1 MRRVGVW
8 VSVSA
13 CRGESRV
20 AAVKVRV
27 AVIGGGSW
35 GTTVAHLCAH
45 NAPTVLYA
53 RDPSVADAV
62 SSTGE
67 NARYL
72 PGRRLHP
79 DLRAT
84 ADIAAAAG
92 GADAVVMGVPSHGF
106 RDTLRL
112 LRPHVGERTPIVSLT
127 KGLEA
132 GTRKR
137 MTEVV
142 ADELPGRAVGVLTG
156 PNLAKEILAG
166 QAAAAVLAMAPA
178 DMALADV
185 VRTEMALADVAPDDV
200 APADMALAERLQG
213 VLCAGDFR
221 VYTNTDVVG
230 AEIAGAT
237 KNVIALAAGIA
248 DGLEAGDNTR
258 AALITRGLAEV
269 TRLGVAL
276 GGDPRTFA
284 GLAGI
289 GDIVATCVS
298 TQSRNRHVGERLG
311 RGEAIGE
318 IVASMD
324 QVAEG
329 VKSTPVVAALARSRG
344 VDMPITEAVRSV
356 IEDGRP
362 AAAAY
367 RALLDRP
374 PTSETRR

>member
-1 MRRVGVW
+1 MN
-8 VSVSA
+8 
-13 CRGESRV
+13 
-20 AAVKVRV
+20 VRV
-27 AVIGGGSW
+27 AVVGGGSW

-45 NAPTVLYA
+45 NASTILYA
-53 RDPSVADAV
+53 RDPAVADAV
-62 SSTGE
+62 NSRGE
-67 NARYL
+67 NPRYL
-72 PGRRLHP
+72 PGRTLHP
-79 DLRAT
+79 DLQAT
-84 ADIAAAAG
+84 SGIAGAAA

-112 LRPHVGERTPIVSLT
+112 LGPHVGERTPIVSLT

-132 GTRKR
+132 STQQR

-142 ADELPGRAVGVLTG
+142 ADELPGRPVGVLTG

-178 DMALADV
+178 DMPLA
-185 VRTEMALADVAPDDV
+185 A
-200 APADMALAERLQG
+200 RLQD
-213 VLCAGDFR
+213 VFCAGDFR

-311 RGEAIGE
+311 RGEAISE

-329 VKSTPVVAALARSRG
+329 VKSTPVVAALARSLG
-344 VDMPITEAVRSV
+344 VDMPITEGVRAV

-374 PTSETRR
+374 PTSETHR

>member
-1 MRRVGVW
+1 M
-8 VSVSA
+8 
-13 CRGESRV
+13 
-20 AAVKVRV
+20 KVRV

-53 RDPSVADAV
+53 RDAAVADV
-62 SSTGE
+62 VNSTGE

-84 ADIAAAAG
+84 ADIADAAG
-92 GADAVVMGVPSHGF
+92 GADAVVMAVPSHGF

-112 LRPHVGERTPIVSLT
+112 LRSHVAERTPIVSLT
-127 KGLEA
+127 KGLESH
-132 GTRKR
+132 TCKR

-142 ADELPGRAVGVLTG
+142 ADELPGCPVGVLTG
-156 PNLAKEILAG
+156 PNLAKEILGG

-178 DMALADV
+178 DAS
-185 VRTEMALADVAPDDV
+185 
-200 APADMALAERLQG
+200 LAEQLRD
-213 VLCAGDFR
+213 VFCAGDFR

-237 KNVIALAAGIA
+237 KNVIALAAGIS

-276 GGDPRTFA
+276 GGDPLTFA

-298 TQSRNRHVGERLG
+298 VQSRNRHVGERLG
-311 RGEAIGE
+311 RGESIAE

-329 VKSTPVVAALARSRG
+329 VKSTPVVASLARSLG
-344 VDMPITEAVRSV
+344 VDMPITEEVRAV

>member
-1 MRRVGVW
+1 M
-8 VSVSA
+8 
-13 CRGESRV
+13 
-20 AAVKVRV
+20 
-27 AVIGGGSW
+27 
-35 GTTVAHLCAH
+35 
-45 NAPTVLYA
+45 
-53 RDPSVADAV
+53 ADV
-62 SSTGE
+62 VNSTGE

-79 DLRAT
+79 ALWAT

-112 LRPHVGERTPIVSLT
+112 LGPHVGERTPIVSLT

-132 GTRKR
+132 STQQR

-142 ADELPGRAVGVLTG
+142 ADELPGRPVGVLTG

-178 DMALADV
+178 DMPLA
-185 VRTEMALADVAPDDV
+185 A
-200 APADMALAERLQG
+200 RLQDI
-213 VLCAGDFR
+213 LCAGDFR

-311 RGEAIGE
+311 RGEAISE

-329 VKSTPVVAALARSRG
+329 VKSTPVVAALARSLG
-344 VDMPITEAVRSV
+344 VDMPITEEVRAV

-374 PTSETRR
+374 PTSETHR

>member
-1 MRRVGVW
+1 MNGR
-8 VSVSA
+8 SV
-13 CRGESRV
+13 RI
-20 AAVKVRV
+20 

-45 NAPTVLYA
+45 NTPTVLYA
-53 RDPSVADAV
+53 RDPSIAEAV
-62 SSTGE
+62 NSAHE
-67 NARYL
+67 NPRYL
-72 PGRRLHP
+72 PGHHLHP

-84 ADIAAAAG
+84 SDLGAAAR

-106 RDTLRL
+106 RETLRL
-112 LRPHVGERTPIVSLT
+112 LAPHVGERTPIVSLT
-127 KGLEA
+127 KGLERD
-132 GTRKR
+132 TRRR
-137 MTEVV
+137 MTQVV
-142 ADELPGRAVGVLTG
+142 GDELPGRPAGVLTG
-156 PNLAKEILAG
+156 PNLAKEILG
-166 QAAAAVLAMAPA
+166 GHAAAAVLAMAPEH
-178 DMALADV
+178 L
-185 VRTEMALADVAPDDV
+185 P
-200 APADMALAERLQG
+200 LAEQLQD
-213 VLCAGDFR
+213 VFCAGDFR

-248 DGLEAGDNTR
+248 DGLGSGDNTR
-258 AALITRGLAEV
+258 ATLITRGLAEV

-311 RGEAIGE
+311 RGEAIAD

-329 VKSTPVVAALARSRG
+329 VKSTPVVASLARSLA
-344 VDMPITEAVRSV
+344 VDMPITEEVRAVIS
-356 IEDGRP
+356 DGRS

-367 RALLDRP
+367 RALLARP
-374 PTSETRR
+374 PTSESAPSPPPMPDPHAASTPR

>member
-1 MRRVGVW
+1 MR
-8 VSVSA
+8 
-13 CRGESRV
+13 
-20 AAVKVRV
+20 VRV
-27 AVIGGGSW
+27 AVIGAGSW

-53 RDPSVADAV
+53 RDPAVADAV
-62 SSTGE
+62 NSTGE
-67 NARYL
+67 NHRYL
-72 PGRRLHP
+72 PGRVLHP

-84 ADIAAAAG
+84 AEIDEAAG

-112 LRPHVGERTPIVSLT
+112 LRPHVGDRTPIVSLT
-127 KGLEA
+127 KGLESR
-132 GTRKR
+132 TCMR

-142 ADELPGRAVGVLTG
+142 ADELPGRPVGVLTG

-178 DMALADV
+178 D
-185 VRTEMALADVAPDDV
+185 APV
-200 APADMALAERLQG
+200 AERLRDT
-213 VLCAGDFR
+213 LCANDFR

-248 DGLEAGDNTR
+248 DGLGSGDNTR

-276 GGDPRTFA
+276 GGDPLTFA

-298 TQSRNRHVGERLG
+298 AQSRNRHVGERLG
-311 RGEAIGE
+311 RGEAIAD

-329 VKSTPVVAALARSRG
+329 VKSTPVVASLARSLG
-344 VDMPITEAVRSV
+344 VDMPITEEVRAV

-374 PTSETRR
+374 PTSETHR

>member
-1 MRRVGVW
+1 MN
-8 VSVSA
+8 
-13 CRGESRV
+13 
-20 AAVKVRV
+20 VRV
-27 AVIGGGSW
+27 AVVGGGSW

-53 RDPSVADAV
+53 RDPAIADAV
-62 SSTGE
+62 NSAAE
-67 NARYL
+67 NPRYL
-72 PGRRLHP
+72 PGRALHP

-84 ADIAAAAG
+84 SDIGAAVG

-106 RDTLRL
+106 RATLGL
-112 LRPHVGERTPIVSLT
+112 LRPHLGDGTPIVSLT
-127 KGLEA
+127 KGLE
-132 GTRKR
+132 GGSRKR

-142 ADELPGRAVGVLTG
+142 ADELPGHPAGVLTG

-166 QAAAAVLAMAPA
+166 HAAAAVLAMAPA
-178 DMALADV
+178 DAL
-185 VRTEMALADVAPDDV
+185 
-200 APADMALAERLQG
+200 LQEIF
-213 VLCAGDFR
+213 CAGDFR

-269 TRLGVAL
+269 TRLGMAL

-298 TQSRNRHVGERLG
+298 PQSRNRHVGERLG
-311 RGEAIGE
+311 RGEAIDE

-329 VKSTPVVAALARSRG
+329 VKSTPVVAALARSLG
-344 VDMPITEAVRSV
+344 VDMPITEQVRAV

-367 RALLDRP
+367 RSLLDRP
-374 PTSETRR
+374 PTSETHR

>member
-1 MRRVGVW
+1 MNL
-8 VSVSA
+8 
-13 CRGESRV
+13 
-20 AAVKVRV
+20 RV
-27 AVIGGGSW
+27 AVIGAGSW

-53 RDPSVADAV
+53 RDPAVAGAIE
-62 SSTGE
+62 SAGE

-72 PGRRLHP
+72 PGRGLHP
-79 DLRAT
+79 ELRAT
-84 ADIAAAAG
+84 ADIGEAAA
-92 GADAVVMGVPSHGF
+92 GADAVVMAVPSHGF
-106 RDTLRL
+106 RDALRL
-112 LRPHVGERTPIVSLT
+112 LRPHVRDRTPVVSLT
-127 KGLEA
+127 KGLE
-132 GTRKR
+132 GRTRKR

-142 ADELPGRAVGVLTG
+142 ADELPGRPSGVLTG

-166 QAAAAVLAMAPA
+166 HAAAAVLAMAPA
-178 DMALADV
+178 DA
-185 VRTEMALADVAPDDV
+185 R
-200 APADMALAERLQG
+200 LAERLRD
-213 VLCAGDFR
+213 VFCAQDFR
-221 VYTNTDVVG
+221 VYTHTDVVG

-237 KNVIALAAGIA
+237 KNVIALAAGIS

-276 GGDPRTFA
+276 GGDPATFA

-298 TQSRNRHVGERLG
+298 AQSRNRHVGERLG
-311 RGEAIGE
+311 RGEAIAE

-329 VKSTPVVAALARSRG
+329 VKSTPVVASLGRSQG
-344 VDMPITEAVRSV
+344 VDMPITEEVRAV

>member
-1 MRRVGVW
+1 MN
-8 VSVSA
+8 
-13 CRGESRV
+13 
-20 AAVKVRV
+20 VRV

-45 NAPTVLYA
+45 NARTVLYV
-53 RDPSVADAV
+53 RDPAVAAAV
-62 SSTGE
+62 NSIGE
-67 NARYL
+67 NPRYL
-72 PGRRLHP
+72 PGWALHP

-84 ADIAAAAG
+84 SDIGEAVR
-92 GADAVVMGVPSHGF
+92 GAEAVVMGVPSHGF
-106 RDTLRL
+106 RDTLGL
-112 LRPHVGERTPIVSLT
+112 LRSHLGERTPIVSLT
-127 KGLEA
+127 KGLES
-132 GTRKR
+132 GTCKR

-142 ADELPGRAVGVLTG
+142 SDELPGRPVGVLTG

-166 QAAAAVLAMAPA
+166 HAAAAVLSMAP
-178 DMALADV
+178 DQALPAE
-185 VRTEMALADVAPDDV
+185 VRSEEVPSGRV
-200 APADMALAERLQG
+200 PLAERLQNIF
-213 VLCAGDFR
+213 CAGDFR

-248 DGLEAGDNTR
+248 DGLQAGDNTR

-276 GGDPRTFA
+276 GGDPLTFA

-298 TQSRNRHVGERLG
+298 PQSRNRYVGERLG
-311 RGEAIGE
+311 RGEAITE

-329 VKSTPVVAALARSRG
+329 VKSTPVVAALARSLG
-344 VDMPITEAVRSV
+344 VDMPITEEVRAV

-374 PTSETRR
+374 PTSETRQ

>member
-1 MRRVGVW
+1 MN
-8 VSVSA
+8 
-13 CRGESRV
+13 
-20 AAVKVRV
+20 VRV

-53 RDPSVADAV
+53 RDPAVADAV
-62 SSTGE
+62 NSTRV
-67 NARYL
+67 NDRYL
-72 PGRRLHP
+72 PGRLLHP

-84 ADIAAAAG
+84 AHIDEAVD

-112 LRPHVGERTPIVSLT
+112 LRPHVGDRMPIVSLT
-127 KGLEA
+127 KGLES
-132 GTRKR
+132 GTHKR
-137 MTEVV
+137 MTEIVQ
-142 ADELPGRAVGVLTG
+142 DELPGCPAGVLTG

-166 QAAAAVLAMAPA
+166 HAAAAVLAMEPA
-178 DMALADV
+178 D
-185 VRTEMALADVAPDDV
+185 APS
-200 APADMALAERLQG
+200 AEQLRD
-213 VLCAGDFR
+213 VLCASDFR
-221 VYTNTDVVG
+221 VYTNNDVVG

-237 KNVIALAAGIA
+237 KNVIALAAGIS
-248 DGLEAGDNTR
+248 DGLGSGDNTR

-269 TRLGVAL
+269 TRLGTAL
-276 GGDPRTFA
+276 GGDPSTFA

-298 TQSRNRHVGERLG
+298 SQSRNRHVGERLG
-311 RGEAIGE
+311 RGETIAE

-329 VKSTPVVAALARSRG
+329 VKSTPVVASLARSLG
-344 VDMPITEAVRSV
+344 VEMPITEEVRAV

>member
-1 MRRVGVW
+1 M
-8 VSVSA
+8 
-13 CRGESRV
+13 
-20 AAVKVRV
+20 KVRV

-53 RDPSVADAV
+53 RDPAIAGAV
-62 SSTGE
+62 NSTGE
-67 NARYL
+67 NPRYL
-72 PGRRLHP
+72 PGRALHP

-84 ADIAAAAG
+84 SDVGEAVG
-92 GADAVVMGVPSHGF
+92 GACAVVMGVPSHGF
-106 RDTLRL
+106 RDTLGL
-112 LRPHVGERTPIVSLT
+112 LRPHVGEGTPIVSLT
-127 KGLEA
+127 KGLEG

-142 ADELPGRAVGVLTG
+142 ADELPGHPAGVLTG

-166 QAAAAVLAMAPA
+166 HTAAAVLAMAPA
-178 DMALADV
+178 DM
-185 VRTEMALADVAPDDV
+185 P
-200 APADMALAERLQG
+200 LAERLQD
-213 VLCAGDFR
+213 VFCAGDFR
-221 VYTNTDVVG
+221 VYTNTDVAG

-237 KNVIALAAGIA
+237 KNVIALAAGIV

-269 TRLGVAL
+269 TRLGRAL
-276 GGDPRTFA
+276 GGDPLTFA

-298 TQSRNRHVGERLG
+298 PQSRNRHVGERLG
-311 RGEAIGE
+311 RGEAITE

-329 VKSTPVVAALARSRG
+329 VKSTPVVAALARSLG
-344 VDMPITEAVRSV
+344 VDMPITEEVRAV

>member
-1 MRRVGVW
+1 MR
-8 VSVSA
+8 
-13 CRGESRV
+13 
-20 AAVKVRV
+20 VRI
-27 AVIGGGSW
+27 AVIGAGSW

-45 NAPTVLYA
+45 NAPTMLYA
-53 RDPSVADAV
+53 RDPAVAGAV
-62 SSTGE
+62 NSTRE
-67 NARYL
+67 NHRYL
-72 PGRRLHP
+72 PGRVLHP

-84 ADIAAAAG
+84 AEIGEAVG

-106 RDTLRL
+106 RDALRL
-112 LRPHVGERTPIVSLT
+112 LRPHLGDRTPVVSLT
-127 KGLEA
+127 KGLESR
-132 GTRKR
+132 TRMR
-137 MTEVV
+137 MTEIV
-142 ADELPGRAVGVLTG
+142 ADELPGRPVGVLTG

-178 DMALADV
+178 D
-185 VRTEMALADVAPDDV
+185 APV
-200 APADMALAERLQG
+200 AERLRDT
-213 VLCAGDFR
+213 LCANDFR

-248 DGLEAGDNTR
+248 DGLGSGDNTR

-276 GGDPRTFA
+276 GGDPLTFA

-298 TQSRNRHVGERLG
+298 AQSRNRHVGERLG
-311 RGEAIGE
+311 RGEAIAD

-329 VKSTPVVAALARSRG
+329 VKSTPVVASLARSLG
-344 VDMPITEAVRSV
+344 VDMPITEEVRAV

-367 RALLDRP
+367 RSLLDRP

>member
-1 MRRVGVW
+1 MD
-8 VSVSA
+8 
-13 CRGESRV
+13 
-20 AAVKVRV
+20 VRV

-53 RDPSVADAV
+53 RDPAIADAV
-62 SSTGE
+62 NSGRE
-67 NARYL
+67 NPRYL
-72 PGRRLHP
+72 PGWVLHS

-84 ADIAAAAG
+84 ADIGEAAYGAG
-92 GADAVVMGVPSHGF
+92 AVVMGVPSHGF

-112 LRPHVGERTPIVSLT
+112 LRPHVGERTPVVSLT
-127 KGLEA
+127 KGLE
-132 GTRKR
+132 GRTRKR

-142 ADELPGRAVGVLTG
+142 ADELPGRPAGVLTG

-166 QAAAAVLAMAPA
+166 HAAAAVLAMEPA
-178 DMALADV
+178 DL
-185 VRTEMALADVAPDDV
+185 P
-200 APADMALAERLQG
+200 LAERLQH
-213 VLCAGDFR
+213 VFCANDFR

-248 DGLEAGDNTR
+248 DGLGSGDNTR

-276 GGDPRTFA
+276 GGNPLTFA

-298 TQSRNRHVGERLG
+298 AQSRNRHVGERLG
-311 RGEAIGE
+311 RGEAIAA

-329 VKSTPVVAALARSRG
+329 VKSTPVVASLARSLG
-344 VDMPITEAVRSV
+344 VDMPITEEVRAV

-374 PTSETRR
+374 PTSETRW

>member
-1 MRRVGVW
+1 M
-8 VSVSA
+8 
-13 CRGESRV
+13 
-20 AAVKVRV
+20 KVRV

-53 RDPSVADAV
+53 RDPAVADDV
-62 SSTGE
+62 NSTGE

-72 PGRRLHP
+72 PGRRLHR

-84 ADIAAAAG
+84 ADIADAAG
-92 GADAVVMGVPSHGF
+92 GAGAVVMGVPSHGF
-106 RDTLRL
+106 RHALRL

-127 KGLEA
+127 KGLEG

-142 ADELPGRAVGVLTG
+142 ADELPGRPAGVLTG

-166 QAAAAVLAMAPA
+166 HAAAAVLAMAPA
-178 DMALADV
+178 DLPLAG
-185 VRTEMALADVAPDDV
+185 
-200 APADMALAERLQG
+200 RLQD
-213 VLCAGDFR
+213 VFCAGDFR

-269 TRLGVAL
+269 TRLGMAL
-276 GGDPRTFA
+276 GGDPLTFA

-298 TQSRNRHVGERLG
+298 PQSRNRHVGERLG
-311 RGEAIGE
+311 RGEAIRE

-329 VKSTPVVAALARSRG
+329 VKSTPVVASLARSLG
-344 VDMPITEAVRSV
+344 VDMPITEEVRAV

>member
-1 MRRVGVW
+1 M
-8 VSVSA
+8 S
-13 CRGESRV
+13 
-20 AAVKVRV
+20 VRV
-27 AVIGGGSW
+27 AVVGGGSW

-45 NAPTVLYA
+45 NATTVLYA
-53 RDPSVADAV
+53 RDPAVADAV
-62 SSTGE
+62 NSTGE
-67 NARYL
+67 NRRYL

-84 ADIAAAAG
+84 SDIAEAIG

-112 LRPHVGERTPIVSLT
+112 LRPHLRDGTPVVSLA
-127 KGLEA
+127 KGLESR
-132 GTRKR
+132 TCKR

-142 ADELPGRAVGVLTG
+142 ADELPGCPAGVLTG

-166 QAAAAVLAMAPA
+166 QAAAAVLAMAPENA
-178 DMALADV
+178 S
-185 VRTEMALADVAPDDV
+185 
-200 APADMALAERLQG
+200 LAEMLRD

-221 VYTNTDVVG
+221 VYTHTDIVG

-248 DGLEAGDNTR
+248 DGLGAGDNTG

-269 TRLGVAL
+269 TRLGVAI
-276 GGDPRTFA
+276 GGEPDTFA
-284 GLAGI
+284 GLAGV
-289 GDIVATCVS
+289 GDIVVTCVS
-298 TQSRNRHVGERLG
+298 AQSRNRHVGERLG
-311 RGEAIGE
+311 RGETIDE

-329 VKSTPVVAALARSRG
+329 VKSTPVVASLARSLA

-367 RALLDRP
+367 RSLLDRP
-374 PTSETRR
+374 PTTETRR

>member
-1 MRRVGVW
+1 M
-8 VSVSA
+8 
-13 CRGESRV
+13 
-20 AAVKVRV
+20 KVRV

-53 RDPSVADAV
+53 RDPAVAAAV
-62 SSTGE
+62 NSTGE

-84 ADIAAAAG
+84 AEVAEAAG

-132 GTRKR
+132 STHKR

-142 ADELPGRAVGVLTG
+142 ADELPGRPVGVLTG

-166 QAAAAVLAMAPA
+166 HAAAAVLAMAPA
-178 DMALADV
+178 DM
-185 VRTEMALADVAPDDV
+185 P
-200 APADMALAERLQG
+200 LAERLQD
-213 VLCAGDFR
+213 VLCASDFR

-248 DGLEAGDNTR
+248 NGLGAGDNAR

-276 GGDPRTFA
+276 GGDPPTFA

-298 TQSRNRHVGERLG
+298 DQSRNRHVGERLG
-311 RGEAIGE
+311 RGEPVAS

-329 VKSTPVVAALARSRG
+329 VKSAPVVASLARSLG
-344 VDMPITEAVRSV
+344 VDMPITEEVRAV

-374 PTSETRR
+374 PTSESRQ

>member
-1 MRRVGVW
+1 M
-8 VSVSA
+8 
-13 CRGESRV
+13 
-20 AAVKVRV
+20 
-27 AVIGGGSW
+27 IGGGSW

-53 RDPSVADAV
+53 RDPAVADV
-62 SSTGE
+62 VNSTGE

-84 ADIAAAAG
+84 ADIADAADGAG
-92 GADAVVMGVPSHGF
+92 AVVMGVPSHGF

-132 GTRKR
+132 STRQR

-142 ADELPGRAVGVLTG
+142 ADELPGRPVGVLTG

-166 QAAAAVLAMAPA
+166 RAAAAVLAMAPA
-178 DMALADV
+178 HM
-185 VRTEMALADVAPDDV
+185 P
-200 APADMALAERLQG
+200 LAERLQD
-213 VLCAGDFR
+213 VFCAGDFR

-269 TRLGVAL
+269 TRLGMAL

-311 RGEAIGE
+311 RGEAITE

-329 VKSTPVVAALARSRG
+329 VKSTPVVAALARSLG
-344 VDMPITEAVRSV
+344 VDMPITEEVRAV

-362 AAAAY
+362 AAEAY

-374 PTSETRR
+374 PTSETRL

>member
-1 MRRVGVW
+1 MN
-8 VSVSA
+8 
-13 CRGESRV
+13 
-20 AAVKVRV
+20 VRV

-53 RDPSVADAV
+53 RDRAVADAV
-62 SSTGE
+62 NAAGE
-67 NARYL
+67 NPRYL

-84 ADIAAAAG
+84 ADIAEAAG
-92 GADAVVMGVPSHGF
+92 GAGAVVMGVPSHGF
-106 RDTLRL
+106 RDTLRRL
-112 LRPHVGERTPIVSLT
+112 SPHVGDRTPVVSLT

-132 GTRKR
+132 RTRKR

-142 ADELPGRAVGVLTG
+142 ADELPGCPAGVLTG

-166 QAAAAVLAMAPA
+166 HAAAAVLAMARSDA
-178 DMALADV
+178 STA
-185 VRTEMALADVAPDDV
+185 EMLRD
-200 APADMALAERLQG
+200 
-213 VLCAGDFR
+213 VLCANDFR

-248 DGLEAGDNTR
+248 DGLGAGDNTR

-269 TRLGVAL
+269 TRLGMAL
-276 GGDPRTFA
+276 GGEPRTFA

-298 TQSRNRHVGERLG
+298 AQSRNRYVGERLG
-311 RGEAIGE
+311 RGEPIDE

-329 VKSTPVVAALARSRG
+329 VKSTPVVAALARSLA
-344 VDMPITEAVRSV
+344 VDMPITEEVRAV

-367 RALLDRP
+367 RNLLDRP
-374 PTSETRR
+374 PTSETRM

>member
-1 MRRVGVW
+1 MSLRVGV
-8 VSVSA
+8 
-13 CRGESRV
+13 
-20 AAVKVRV
+20 
-27 AVIGGGSW
+27 IGAGSW

-45 NAPTVLYA
+45 NASTVLYA
-53 RDPSVADAV
+53 RDPALAGVLDWA
-62 SSTGE
+62 GE
-67 NARYL
+67 NIRYL
-72 PGRRLHP
+72 PGRALHP
-79 DLRAT
+79 ELRAT
-84 ADIAAAAG
+84 ADIEEATAG
-92 GADAVVMGVPSHGF
+92 VDAVAMAVPSHGF
-106 RDTLRL
+106 RETLRL
-112 LRPHVGERTPIVSLT
+112 LQPHVGDRTPVVSLT
-127 KGLEA
+127 KGLESL
-132 GTRKR
+132 TCKR

-142 ADELPGRAVGVLTG
+142 ADELPGRPVGVLTG

-166 QAAAAVLAMAPA
+166 RAAAAVLAMAPGDA
-178 DMALADV
+178 QLAG
-185 VRTEMALADVAPDDV
+185 
-200 APADMALAERLQG
+200 RLRDAF
-213 VLCAGDFR
+213 CAGDFR
-221 VYTNTDVVG
+221 VYTHTDVVG

-237 KNVIALAAGIA
+237 KNVIALAAGIS

-276 GGDPRTFA
+276 GGDPVTFA

-298 TQSRNRHVGERLG
+298 AQSRNRHVGERLG
-311 RGEAIGE
+311 RGEAIDE

-329 VKSTPVVAALARSRG
+329 VKSTPVVASLARSLG
-344 VDMPITEAVRSV
+344 VDMPITEEVRAV

>member
-1 MRRVGVW
+1 M
-8 VSVSA
+8 SVQ
-13 CRGESRV
+13 
-20 AAVKVRV
+20 V

-53 RDPSVADAV
+53 RDAAIAEAV
-62 SSTGE
+62 NLTHE
-67 NARYL
+67 NPRYL
-72 PGRRLHP
+72 PGRALP
-79 DLRAT
+79 PGLRAT
-84 ADIAAAAG
+84 ADIGEAAR

-106 RDTLRL
+106 RQTLRL
-112 LRPHVGERTPIVSLT
+112 LGPHVGERKPIISLA
-127 KGLEA
+127 KGLERD
-132 GTRKR
+132 TRKR

-142 ADELPGRAVGVLTG
+142 GDELPGQPVGVLTG

-166 QAAAAVLAMAPA
+166 HAAAAVLAMAPN
-178 DMALADV
+178 DFL
-185 VRTEMALADVAPDDV
+185 
-200 APADMALAERLQG
+200 LAEQFQD
-213 VLCAGDFR
+213 VFCAGHFR
-221 VYTNTDVVG
+221 VYTHTDVVG

-258 AALITRGLAEV
+258 ATLITRGLAEV
-269 TRLGVAL
+269 TRLGVAV

-298 TQSRNRHVGERLG
+298 AQSRNRHVGERLG
-311 RGEAIGE
+311 RGEEIGE

-329 VKSTPVVAALARSRG
+329 VKSTPVVAALARSLG
-344 VDMPITEAVRSV
+344 VDMPITEEVRAV

>member
-1 MRRVGVW
+1 MN
-8 VSVSA
+8 
-13 CRGESRV
+13 
-20 AAVKVRV
+20 VRV

-53 RDPSVADAV
+53 RDPAIAESV
-62 SSTGE
+62 SSTGK
-67 NARYL
+67 NLRYL
-72 PGRRLHP
+72 PGRVLHP
-79 DLRAT
+79 DLRST
-84 ADIAAAAG
+84 CDIGEAVG
-92 GADAVVMGVPSHGF
+92 GAGAVVKAVPSHGF

-112 LRPHVGERTPIVSLT
+112 LGTHVGIGTPVVSLT

-132 GTRKR
+132 GTLKR

-142 ADELPGRAVGVLTG
+142 VDELPGRPAGMLTG

-166 QAAAAVLAMAPA
+166 RAAAAVLAMAPA
-178 DMALADV
+178 EATLVDQLRD
-185 VRTEMALADVAPDDV
+185 LF
-200 APADMALAERLQG
+200 
-213 VLCAGDFR
+213 CAGDFR

-237 KNVIALAAGIA
+237 KNVIALAAGIS

-276 GGDPRTFA
+276 GGNPSTFA

-298 TQSRNRHVGERLG
+298 AQSRNRQVGERLG
-311 RGEAIGE
+311 RGEHIAE

-329 VKSTPVVAALARSRG
+329 VKSTPVVASLARSVD
-344 VDMPITEAVRSV
+344 VDMPITEEVRAV

-362 AAAAY
+362 AADAY

-374 PTSETRR
+374 PTSETLR

>member
-1 MRRVGVW
+1 M
-8 VSVSA
+8 
-13 CRGESRV
+13 
-20 AAVKVRV
+20 
-27 AVIGGGSW
+27 IGGGSW

-53 RDPSVADAV
+53 RDPAVADV
-62 SSTGE
+62 VNSTGE

-84 ADIAAAAG
+84 AEIADAADGAG
-92 GADAVVMGVPSHGF
+92 AVVMGVPSHGF

-132 GTRKR
+132 STRQR

-142 ADELPGRAVGVLTG
+142 ADELPGRPVGVLTG

-166 QAAAAVLAMAPA
+166 RAAAAVLAMVPA
-178 DMALADV
+178 DM
-185 VRTEMALADVAPDDV
+185 P
-200 APADMALAERLQG
+200 LAERLQD
-213 VLCAGDFR
+213 VFCAGDFR

-269 TRLGVAL
+269 TRLGMAL

-311 RGEAIGE
+311 RGEAITE

-329 VKSTPVVAALARSRG
+329 VKSTPVVAALARSLG
-344 VDMPITEAVRSV
+344 VDMPITEEVRAV

-362 AAAAY
+362 AAEAY

-374 PTSETRR
+374 PTSETRL

>member
-1 MRRVGVW
+1 M
-8 VSVSA
+8 
-13 CRGESRV
+13 
-20 AAVKVRV
+20 KVRV
-27 AVIGGGSW
+27 AVVGGGSW

-45 NAPTVLYA
+45 NSPTVLYA
-53 RDPSVADAV
+53 RDPAIADAV
-62 SSTGE
+62 NSAAE
-67 NARYL
+67 NPRYL
-72 PGRRLHP
+72 PGRALHP

-84 ADIAAAAG
+84 SDIGEAVA

-106 RDTLRL
+106 RGTLGL
-112 LRPHVGERTPIVSLT
+112 LRPHLGDGTPIVSLT
-127 KGLEA
+127 KGLE
-132 GTRKR
+132 GGSRKR

-142 ADELPGRAVGVLTG
+142 ADELPGHPAGVLTG

-166 QAAAAVLAMAPA
+166 HAAAAVLAMAS
-178 DMALADV
+178 ADV
-185 VRTEMALADVAPDDV
+185 S
-200 APADMALAERLQG
+200 LQEIF
-213 VLCAGDFR
+213 CAGDFR

-269 TRLGVAL
+269 TRLGMAL
-276 GGDPRTFA
+276 GGDPLTFA

-298 TQSRNRHVGERLG
+298 PQSRNRHVGERLG

-329 VKSTPVVAALARSRG
+329 VKSTPVVAALARSLG
-344 VDMPITEAVRSV
+344 VDMPITEQVRAV

-367 RALLDRP
+367 RSLLDRP
-374 PTSETRR
+374 PTSETHR

>member
-1 MRRVGVW
+1 MSIRI
-8 VSVSA
+8 
-13 CRGESRV
+13 
-20 AAVKVRV
+20 
-27 AVIGGGSW
+27 AVIGAGSW

-45 NAPTVLYA
+45 NARTILYA
-53 RDPSVADAV
+53 RDPAVADAV
-62 SSTGE
+62 NSTGE
-67 NARYL
+67 NRRYL
-72 PGRRLHP
+72 PGRVLHP

-84 ADIAAAAG
+84 AEIGEAAD

-106 RDTLRL
+106 RDTLSL
-112 LRPHVGERTPIVSLT
+112 LRPHVGDRTPVVSLT
-127 KGLEA
+127 KGLESR
-132 GTRKR
+132 TCNR
-137 MTEVV
+137 MTEIV
-142 ADELPGRAVGVLTG
+142 ADELPGCPAGVLTG

-178 DMALADV
+178 D
-185 VRTEMALADVAPDDV
+185 AP
-200 APADMALAERLQG
+200 LAERLRDA
-213 VLCAGDFR
+213 LCANDFR

-248 DGLEAGDNTR
+248 DGLGAGDNTR

-276 GGDPRTFA
+276 GGDPLTFA

-298 TQSRNRHVGERLG
+298 AQSRNRHVGERLG
-311 RGEAIGE
+311 RGEAIAE

-329 VKSTPVVAALARSRG
+329 VKSTPVVASLARSLG
-344 VDMPITEAVRSV
+344 VDMPITEEVRAV

-367 RALLDRP
+367 RSLLDRP
-374 PTSETRR
+374 PTSETHR